1 MWIKCS
7 EKLPNENGL
16 YLIAERFN
24 GHGGIYR
31 IARFMRNLGDVI
43 GLEDHDGECGF
54 YESDPEWGSYKVEPE
69 VWQPIEK
76 YDI

>member
-7 EKLPNENGL
+7 ERLPNNNGL
-16 YLIAERFN
+16 YLTAEKYN
-24 GHGGIYR
+24 HHAIYR

-43 GLEDHDGECGF
+43 GLEEHDGECGF
-54 YESDPEWGSYKVEPE
+54 YDSDQEWGAFTIEPD

-76 YDI
+76 YEV